1 MQDLIVILVG
11 SILVNNF
18 VLVEFLGLS
27 TLVTSLE
34 KTESVVGLAIA
45 TTMIMTLTTVAN
57 FAVHTLLLEPFDL
70 IYLSTFA
77 FIVTIGVVTL
87 LAREVSRT
95 LSPFLTSGLELF
107 TPLIYA
113 NSAVLG
119 VSLLTM
125 SRDLS
130 LLQSVW
136 LSFGTGVGFSL
147 VLVSFT
153 LMREKIDM
161 ADVPKPFQGTAIGI
175 ITAGLMS
182 LGFMGLIGL
191 N

>member
-34 KTESVVGLAIA
+34 KTESVVGLAVA
-45 TTMIMTLTTVAN
+45 TTMIMTLTTIAN

-87 LAREVSRT
+87 LTREVSRT

>member
-34 KTESVVGLAIA
+34 KTESVVGLAVA

-87 LAREVSRT
+87 LTKEVSRT

-125 SRDLS
+125 TMDLS

>member
-45 TTMIMTLTTVAN
+45 TTMIMTLTTIAN

-87 LAREVSRT
+87 LTKEVSRT

>member
-34 KTESVVGLAIA
+34 KTESVVGLAVA
-45 TTMIMTLTTVAN
+45 TTMIMTLTTIAN

-87 LAREVSRT
+87 LTKEVSRT

>member
-34 KTESVVGLAIA
+34 KTESVVGLAVA
-45 TTMIMTLTTVAN
+45 TTMIMTLTTIAN

-87 LAREVSRT
+87 LTKEVSRT

-125 SRDLS
+125 SMDLS

>member
-45 TTMIMTLTTVAN
+45 TTMIMTLTTIAN

-87 LAREVSRT
+87 LTREVSRT

-125 SRDLS
+125 SMDLS

>member
-34 KTESVVGLAIA
+34 KTESVVGLAVA
-45 TTMIMTLTTVAN
+45 TTMIMTLTTIAN

-125 SRDLS
+125 SMDLS

>member
-1 MQDLIVILVG
+1 
-11 SILVNNF
+11 
-18 VLVEFLGLS
+18 
-27 TLVTSLE
+27 
-34 KTESVVGLAIA
+34 
-45 TTMIMTLTTVAN
+45 
-57 FAVHTLLLEPFDL
+57 
-70 IYLSTFA
+70 
-77 FIVTIGVVTL
+77 
-87 LAREVSRT
+87 
-95 LSPFLTSGLELF
+95 
-107 TPLIYA
+107 
-113 NSAVLG
+113 
-119 VSLLTM
+119 M
-125 SRDLS
+125 SMDLS

>member
-34 KTESVVGLAIA
+34 KTESVVGLAVA
-45 TTMIMTLTTVAN
+45 TTMIMTLTTIAN

-87 LAREVSRT
+87 LTREVSRT

-125 SRDLS
+125 SMDLS